1 MEAKGGRTL
10 YGHAIGFIMLDTRF
24 ARIPGD
30 VGNATTWSFPVLYR
44 TVRGATS
51 QRVVRERAE
60 GLLEPFVEAAHELAR
75 DGVRAISTSCGFLA
89 VYQKQ
94 IAAEIPVPV
103 FTSSLMQIP
112 LVYRMLRPEQKV
124 GVIAVDSR
132 YLSEDILREVGADGV
147 PIAKAGTEAE
157 EELTRVLIDGK
168 EDLDVTKA
176 EADMI
181 RVSKR
186 LVEQNPDVGAIV
198 LECTNMPP
206 YARSV
211 SRATSLPVFDIVNLT
226 NYVYRSLMPEPFLT
240 RA

>member
-10 YGHAIGFIMLDTRF
+10 FGHAIGFIMLDTRF

-30 VGNATTWSFPVLYR
+30 VGNATNWSFPVLYR

-60 GLLEPFVEAAHELAR
+60 GLLELFVEAAHELVS

-147 PIAKAGTEAE
+147 SIAKAGTEAE
-157 EELTRVLIDGK
+157 EVLTRVLIDGK

-176 EADMI
+176 EADRI

-186 LVEQNPDVGAIV
+186 LVEENPDVGAIV

>member
-10 YGHAIGFIMLDTRF
+10 FGHAIGFIMLDTRF

-157 EELTRVLIDGK
+157 EELTRMLIDGK
-168 EDLDVTKA
+168 EDLDVTRA
-176 EADMI
+176 EADRV

-186 LVEQNPDVGAIV
+186 LVEENPDVGAIV

>member
-1 MEAKGGRTL
+1 MEAKGGRAL
-10 YGHAIGFIMLDTRF
+10 FGHAIGFIMLDTRF

-112 LVYRMLRPEQKV
+112 LVYRMLRPEQEV
-124 GVIAVDSR
+124 GLIAVDSR

-168 EDLDVTKA
+168 EDLDVTRA

-211 SRATSLPVFDIVNLT
+211 SEATSLPVFDIVNLT

>member
-1 MEAKGGRTL
+1 MEAKGGHTL
-10 YGHAIGFIMLDTRF
+10 FGHAIGFIMLDTRF

-168 EDLDVTKA
+168 EDLDVTRA

-186 LVEQNPDVGAIV
+186 LVEENPDVGAIV

>member
-10 YGHAIGFIMLDTRF
+10 FGHAIEFIMLDTRF

-112 LVYRMLRPEQKV
+112 LGYRMLRPEQKV

-132 YLSEDILREVGADGV
+132 YCRRISC
-147 PIAKAGTEAE
+147 AKWAPMACPSP
-157 EELTRVLIDGK
+157 R
-168 EDLDVTKA
+168 
-176 EADMI
+176 
-181 RVSKR
+181 R
-186 LVEQNPDVGAIV
+186 
-198 LECTNMPP
+198 
-206 YARSV
+206 AR
-211 SRATSLPVFDIVNLT
+211 RRR
-226 NYVYRSLMPEPFLT
+226 RSSP
-240 RA
+240 AC

>member
-1 MEAKGGRTL
+1 
-10 YGHAIGFIMLDTRF
+10 
-24 ARIPGD
+24 
-30 VGNATTWSFPVLYR
+30 
-44 TVRGATS
+44 
-51 QRVVRERAE
+51 
-60 GLLEPFVEAAHELAR
+60 
-75 DGVRAISTSCGFLA
+75 
-89 VYQKQ
+89 
-94 IAAEIPVPV
+94 
-103 FTSSLMQIP
+103 MQIP

-147 PIAKAGTEAE
+147 PIVKAGTEAE

-186 LVEQNPDVGAIV
+186 LVEENPDVGAIV